1 MKSKALYSHDLEIK
15 NERAKICLSRLE
27 RMMLARGRERT
38 VRPDLGIK
46 QSLSDDRYVLRPPDL
61 FVLHGN
67 FTNTVT

>member
-1 MKSKALYSHDLEIK
+1 
-15 NERAKICLSRLE
+15 
-27 RMMLARGRERT
+27 MMLATAQEGERERERT
-38 VRPDLGIK
+38 VKPDLGIK